1 MSGKPFPTTLDVDD
15 GPYPS
20 EAALDAIRT
29 ADAVKYGA
37 NFMVHTFPLLCAELA
52 PYAYCS
58 VSERDGDFGRPV
70 WLIEFSTNGWSGCE
84 DFIDAVLGNM
94 MVRMMWHE
102 SWRRGGHY
110 TFAVPCSQV
119 KE

>member
-1 MSGKPFPTTLDVDD
+1 MSGEPFPTTLDVDD

-29 ADAVKYGA
+29 ADAVKHGA
-37 NFMVHTFPLLCAELA
+37 RFMVHTFPLLCAELA
-52 PYAYCS
+52 PYAYCN
-58 VSERDGDFGRPV
+58 VSKQNNELYGEV
-70 WLIEFSTNGWSGCE
+70 WRIEFSTQGWSGCE
-84 DFIDAVLGNM
+84 DFIAAVLGNM
-94 MVRMMWHE
+94 MVRMMWYE